1 MENEAGLVS
10 EKLELAMKV
19 GRNVKREFKKMTEG
33 QGSSN
38 HVTSLFS
45 IQRFLSRSKDNAHS
59 TTKNKRTLKMLTR
72 QSAARNWK
80 GFYYNLYSLNLK
92 KG

>member
-33 QGSSN
+33 QGSLD
-38 HVTSLFS
+38 HVKPF
-45 IQRFLSRSKDNAHS
+45 FLP
-59 TTKNKRTLKMLTR
+59 TVFIPGKR
-72 QSAARNWK
+72 
-80 GFYYNLYSLNLK
+80 
-92 KG
+92 

>member
-33 QGSSN
+33 RGSSKN
-38 HVTSLFS
+38 VTSPFS
-45 IQRFLSRSKDNAHS
+45 IQQFLSRIKDNAHS

-80 GFYYNLYSLNLK
+80 GFYYNFYS
-92 KG
+92 